1 MISIM
6 PRIKGKPNKEK
17 MSFNCDPLNFKK
29 INEDIAAGKF
39 STITELINTSLSFYF
54 EKRDSNSKDE
64 VKHYLVSEEGH
75 QFLTDI
81 VRKIDHKNKE

>member
-1 MISIM
+1 M

-54 EKRDSNSKDE
+54 EKRDLNSKDE
-64 VKHYLVSEEGH
+64 IKQYLISEEGH
-75 QFLTDI
+75 RFISDI
-81 VRKIDHKNKE
+81 VKKVDQDRKK